1 MGTRHSHCKQ
11 YQRLNSPI
19 STGKAVRINLAKRLG
34 LPRLHDGIPANQ
46 RHFEAQVPSP
56 RAPITSSI
64 TCSRVSLSL
73 KDMELLLGRMEEVKD
88 FALNICSDG
97 SAELY
102 LSIDPKCLLNS
113 EAFKA
118 IVSQEIDG
126 YLVPETVY
134 LLHGSLARYKTGEVD
149 FQEARRSSAEHTS
162 ASMSR
167 TELRVRDLVAEILS
181 LDPAN
186 ITAQSDFFLIGG
198 NSLLLGKLA
207 YHIRKETGAQV
218 GVSALF
224 NNSTIAG
231 MAVLVDADAPKG
243 SLMSVDEKD
252 EPRNSAATSITAF
265 GFEYDY
271 DQEYQVFEKA
281 KARGQNHPLCL
292 ITQAIPVLFFYPL
305 KAALTC
311 K

>member
-1 MGTRHSHCKQ
+1 
-11 YQRLNSPI
+11 
-19 STGKAVRINLAKRLG
+19 
-34 LPRLHDGIPANQ
+34 
-46 RHFEAQVPSP
+46 
-56 RAPITSSI
+56 
-64 TCSRVSLSL
+64 
-73 KDMELLLGRMEEVKD
+73 MEEVKD
-88 FALNICSDG
+88 FALNICPDG

-102 LSIDPKCLLNS
+102 LSVDPKCLLNS

-118 IVSQEIDG
+118 LIAQEIDG

-134 LLHGSLARYKTGEVD
+134 LLHGSLARLKSGEAD
-149 FQEARRSSAEHTS
+149 FQEARRNSAQFTS

-167 TELRVRDLVAEILS
+167 TELRIRDLVAETLS

-186 ITAQSDFFLIGG
+186 ITPQSDFFLLGG

-207 YHIRKETGAQV
+207 YQIRKETGAQI

-224 NNSTIAG
+224 NNCTVAG
-231 MAVLVDADAPKG
+231 MAVLVDAEVPKG
-243 SLMSVDEKD
+243 SFISVDDKD
-252 EPRNSAATSITAF
+252 ERNRHSAATSMTAF

-271 DQEYQVFEKA
+271 DQEYQAFEKS
-281 KARGQNHPLCL
+281 KARGQSHPISL
-292 ITQAIPVLFFYPL
+292 IIQAIPLLFFYPL